1 MDKQPKN
8 NQIIIYNT
16 ADGETKIEVKM
27 KDETVWLSQK
37 QMAELFD
44 KDVRTVNEHIKNV
57 FFEGELVENSVIRKF
72 RIVQKEGNREVI
84 RDIEFYNLDVIIS
97 VGYRVKSLRGAQ
109 FRIWA
114 TQKLRDYIIKG
125 FAMDDERL
133 AEGRVSKTYF
143 EEWEERIRKI
153 RTSEANFYQKVRDVF
168 ATRADYNPKTDYA
181 KQFFAIVQNKF
192 HFAITGKTATEIVSS
207 RINNKKENLGL
218 TNWKGKIITH
228 EQAKIAK
235 NYLQELELKRLNLLV
250 EQFLSFA
257 ELQSVE
263 QRVMYMKNWIEK
275 LDGFLILNDKKIL
288 KNAGNVSHLEM
299 EKKVREQLEKYNK
312 QKRLNEKKLKN
323 LSYNNE

>member
-1 MDKQPKN
+1 MSNDKN
-8 NQIIIYNT
+8 NRIIIYNT
-16 ADGETKIEVKM
+16 EDGKTKIDVQM
-27 KDETVWLSQK
+27 KGETVWLTQE

-44 KDVRTVNEHIKNV
+44 KAKSTINEHIQNIYDEK
-57 FFEGELVENSVIRKF
+57 ELILDESMRKF
-72 RIVQKEGNREVI
+72 GNS
-84 RDIEFYNLDVIIS
+84 EFSTKPTNYYNLDVIIS
-97 VGYRVKSLRGAQ
+97 VGYRVSSLRGTQ

-168 ATRADYNPKTDYA
+168 ATSADYNPKTDYA

-192 HFAITGKTATEIVSS
+192 HFAIIGLTAAEIVSS
-207 RINNKKENLGL
+207 RVDSDKDNLGL
-218 TNWKGKIITH
+218 TNWKGEVITR
-228 EQAKIAK
+228 EQAQIAK

-263 QRVMYMKNWIEK
+263 RRVMYMKDWIKK
-275 LDGFLILNDKKIL
+275 LDGFLILNDKEIL
-288 KNAGNVSHLEM
+288 QAAGNVSHLEM
-299 EKKVREQLEKYNK
+299 EKKVREELRKYNK
-312 QKRLNEKKLKN
+312 KKL
-323 LSYNNE
+323 LE